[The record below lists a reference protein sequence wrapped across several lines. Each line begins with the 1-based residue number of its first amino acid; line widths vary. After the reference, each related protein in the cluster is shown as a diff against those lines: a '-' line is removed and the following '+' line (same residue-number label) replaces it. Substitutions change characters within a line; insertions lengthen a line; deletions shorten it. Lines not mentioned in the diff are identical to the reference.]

1 MRRINK
7 KIKSL
12 WGISEVG
19 FSVMSTMET
28 TFLVFFLT
36 DVAQLPLGI
45 SGVITGFSALAD
57 AISAVVAGIV
67 IDKVSFKVGK

>member
-1 MRRINK
+1 
-7 KIKSL
+7 
-12 WGISEVG
+12 
-19 FSVMSTMET
+19 MSTMET

-67 IDKVSFKVGK
+67 IDKVN